1 MTISKHALSIIS
13 TAPSPRRWADQ
24 SRDGSDAWGWSFGIL
39 LGLAVVATGV
49 FSIVNGPAMRAN
61 AEAVIEQEN
70 RSVCNKLG
78 IGPETNRYSEC
89 VAALSEV
96 RASTARRDAQ
106 SIL

>member
-1 MTISKHALSIIS
+1 MTTSKRAFLMIS
-13 TAPSPRRWADQ
+13 TALLPRRGADQ
-24 SRDGSDAWGWSFGIL
+24 SGDGSAAWGWGFGVL
-39 LGLAVVATGV
+39 LGLAVVALGV
-49 FSIVNGPAMRAN
+49 FSTVNGPTMRAN
-61 AEAVIEQEN
+61 AEAVIDQEN